1 MDTDIQA
8 SEQSAEVLAPAVKN
22 IVLLGIMGSGKTA
35 IGWQLARIMGF
46 GFLDVDQW
54 IEQKLG
60 KPIHQIFAEAGE
72 AAFRR
77 YEHEAIVEIS
87 GVRNHV
93 VSVGG
98 GAVLDDD
105 NWKIIKEMGVSVWLN
120 TPPAE
125 IARRLVMKPD
135 ELSRRPLLSDVV
147 NASSKDERFKL
158 LHDRIASLIQHR
170 QQRYQ
175 EAQIEVS
182 HSYSTP
188 EAAAKLIKDKLAMS
202 GLLNRS
208 GSVSKNLV

>member
-1 MDTDIQA
+1 MDTDLQGSGQPA
-8 SEQSAEVLAPAVKN
+8 DDHAPAIKN
-22 IVLLGIMGSGKTA
+22 IILLGIMGSGKSA

-54 IEQKLG
+54 IEQKVG
-60 KPIHQIFAEAGE
+60 KPIHQIFTEEGE
-72 AAFRR
+72 ASFRR
-77 YEHEAIVEIS
+77 YENEAIHEIS

-93 VSVGG
+93 VAVGG

-105 NWKIIKEMGVSVWLN
+105 NWKIIREMGVSVWLN
-120 TPPAE
+120 TPPPE

-135 ELSRRPLLSDVV
+135 ELSRRPLLHDVV
-147 NASSKDERFKL
+147 NASSKEERFKL

-202 GLLNRS
+202 GYLKRPE
-208 GSVSKNLV
+208 SVATT